1 MTLTHPRRTAV
12 SIALLFIAA
21 ALAGCAGS
29 EEPEGTDIP
38 AETDVSF
45 GSFDEARSAQGP
57 TYPPTGLGSTET
69 GSDSGTA
76 SGDGYSMS
84 HPFEVKSAASQTI
97 NVTVSLSSPSPADDL
112 TFELLDDGGGSVD
125 SVDLDSDTTQGTLS
139 GEGDGQGGNWSV
151 DVSGTALQTDY
162 SIDRTIVY
170 EETSPYK
177 LKVLDPLETITP
189 GDAAFVFILYNDDAG
204 EPITDA
210 DFTNFESWAN
220 SMGHGGNA
228 DQEAD
233 PVWAPERNVYVGKIS
248 PSMDAE
254 WVVRVYVTVDGEEL
268 EFEPSIDVQE

>member
-12 SIALLFIAA
+12 SVALLLLVVAM
-21 ALAGCAGS
+21 AGCTGS
-29 EEPEGTDIP
+29 EETEGTDLP

-57 TYPPTGLGSTET
+57 TYEPTGLTSTET
-69 GSDSGTA
+69 GSDGGTA
-76 SGDGYSMS
+76 SGDGYSAN
-84 HPFEVKSAASQTI
+84 HPFEVESAASQSI

-112 TFELLDDGGGSVD
+112 TFELLDDGGASVD
-125 SVDLDSDTTQGTLS
+125 SVDLNSDTTEGTLS
-139 GEGDGQGGNWSV
+139 GEGDGQAGNWSV

-162 SIDRTIVY
+162 SIEWTIVY

-177 LKVLDPLETITP
+177 LKVLEPLGSISP
-189 GDAAFVFILYNDDAG
+189 GDAAFVFLLYNADAG

-210 DFTNFESWAN
+210 TFTTFESWAN

-268 EFEPSIDVQE
+268 KFEPPIDVQE

>member
-12 SIALLFIAA
+12 SIALLFIVA
-21 ALAGCAGS
+21 ALAGCTGS
-29 EEPEGTDIP
+29 EEPEGTAIP

-57 TYPPTGLGSTET
+57 TYPPTGLEDTDT
-69 GSDSGTA
+69 GSDGGTA
-76 SGDGYSMS
+76 SGDSYSS
-84 HPFEVKSAASQTI
+84 SYDIAVKAAASQSI
-97 NVTVSLSSPSPADDL
+97 NVTVSLSDPSAIDDL

-125 SVDLDSDTTQGTLS
+125 SVDLDSDQATGTLS
-139 GEGDGQGGNWSV
+139 GEGDGQAGNWSV
-151 DVSGTALQTDY
+151 EVSGQALQTNYD
-162 SIDRTIVY
+162 IEWTIVY

-177 LKVLDPLETITP
+177 LKVLAPLEAISP
-189 GDAAFVFILYNDDAG
+189 GDAAFVFLLYDADAG

-210 DFTNFESWAN
+210 SFTNFESWAN

-248 PSMDAE
+248 PSMEAE

-268 EFEPSIDVQE
+268 EFEPPIDVQE